1 MDMLKDLFKFIQYY
15 GKRRKLKIFG
25 FFLVSLI
32 SGLFEFIGIGLIYPF
47 LMLIINPQEVIEY
60 KSIVTV
66 INYFHINHIL
76 TITALIGFLII
87 LMFLF
92 KNLLMILCIYLQNK
106 FVINWKTDLNKML
119 MKFYLKAPYFNVFRT
134 TNSEKIYNLTI
145 LTAQTLETFVIKSFV
160 FFTNS
165 IITAIILSLL
175 FIKFPYVA
183 SFSVIFVAI
192 SMFMLNKFFK
202 QKTEILAPQML
213 SYSLK
218 NNNQVIENIKNSKE
232 IRIFSAE
239 DYFLNKFGK
248 IQKENNDVIF
258 RNTFFASIP
267 PYLVEIIMVVA
278 LIIFA
283 GLITLKNY
291 GETSKIIASYG
302 LILGVIFRIAPSL
315 NRIQVALNHMNSSKE
330 FIKKMNN
337 EYEQNNFDIVAN
349 VTTPDKQIKFND
361 KISLKDVSFEYQ
373 ENTPVLKNVSFE
385 IKKGEFVGI
394 VGLSGAGKTTLADIL
409 MGLLPIK
416 SGEIFVDDV
425 KITEENFSTLK
436 NLTGYVPQEI
446 SLLEDNFKNNVA
458 WGQDENKINEE
469 FVIESLKQAQLID
482 VVEKSGGINSMIRGL
497 SQGQKQRLMIARG
510 LYRNSDVLIFDEA
523 TSSLD
528 VETEHEITQ
537 MLTSL
542 KGNKTIIVIAHR
554 LYTLKECDKLI
565 YLNDGAIV
573 DIGTF
578 EELEKSHDDFK
589 NLIKLS
595 QI

>member
-76 TITALIGFLII
+76 TITALIGFLIV

-337 EYEQNNFDIVAN
+337 EYEQNHFDIVAN

-361 KISLKDVSFEYQ
+361 KIFLKDVSFEYQ

-565 YLNDGAIV
+565 YINDGAIV

>member
-76 TITALIGFLII
+76 TITTFIGFLIV

-119 MKFYLKAPYFNVFRT
+119 MKFYLKAPYFNVFRI

-330 FIKKMNN
+330 LIKKMNN
-337 EYEQNNFDIVAN
+337 EYEQNHFDIVAN

-425 KITEENFSTLK
+425 KITEENFSTLT

-458 WGQDENKINEE
+458 WGQDENNINEE

-554 LYTLKECDKLI
+554 LCTLKECDKLI

-578 EELEKSHDDFK
+578 EELKKSHDDFK

>member
-76 TITALIGFLII
+76 TITALIGFLIV

-337 EYEQNNFDIVAN
+337 EYEQNHFDIVAN

-458 WGQDENKINEE
+458 WGQDENNINEE

-554 LYTLKECDKLI
+554 LCTLKECDKLI

>member
-76 TITALIGFLII
+76 TITALIGFLIV

-106 FVINWKTDLNKML
+106 FVINWKTDLNKMI

-165 IITAIILSLL
+165 IITAIILLLL

-337 EYEQNNFDIVAN
+337 EYEQNHFDIVAN

-458 WGQDENKINEE
+458 WGQDENNINEE

-542 KGNKTIIVIAHR
+542 KGNKTIIIIAHR
-554 LYTLKECDKLI
+554 LCTLKECDKLI
-565 YLNDGAIV
+565 YINDGAIV

>member
-76 TITALIGFLII
+76 TITALIGFLIV

-337 EYEQNNFDIVAN
+337 EYEQNHFDIVAN

-416 SGEIFVDDV
+416 SGKIFVDDV

-446 SLLEDNFKNNVA
+446 SLLEDTFKNNVA
-458 WGQDENKINEE
+458 WGQDENNINEE
-469 FVIESLKQAQLID
+469 FVIERLKQAQLID

-554 LYTLKECDKLI
+554 LCTLKECDKLI

>member
-76 TITALIGFLII
+76 TITALIGFLIV

-337 EYEQNNFDIVAN
+337 EYEQNHFDIVAN

-458 WGQDENKINEE
+458 WGQDENNINEE

-497 SQGQKQRLMIARG
+497 SQGQKQRVMIARG

-554 LYTLKECDKLI
+554 LCTLKECDKLI
-565 YLNDGAIV
+565 YINDGAIV

>member
-76 TITALIGFLII
+76 TITALIGFLIV

-337 EYEQNNFDIVAN
+337 EYEQNHFDIVAN

-436 NLTGYVPQEI
+436 NLIGYVPQEI

-458 WGQDENKINEE
+458 WGQDENNINEE

-542 KGNKTIIVIAHR
+542 KGNKTIIVITHR
-554 LYTLKECDKLI
+554 LCTLKECDKLI
-565 YLNDGAIV
+565 YLKDGAIV

>member
-76 TITALIGFLII
+76 TITALIGFLIV

-165 IITAIILSLL
+165 VITAIILSLL

-330 FIKKMNN
+330 LIKKMNN
-337 EYEQNNFDIVAN
+337 EYEQNHFDIVAN
-349 VTTPDKQIKFND
+349 VTTPDEQIKFND

-458 WGQDENKINEE
+458 WGQDENNINEE

-554 LYTLKECDKLI
+554 LCTLKECDKLI
-565 YLNDGAIV
+565 YLKNGAIV

>member
-76 TITALIGFLII
+76 TITALIGFLIV

-337 EYEQNNFDIVAN
+337 EYEQNHFDIVAN

-458 WGQDENKINEE
+458 WGQDENNINEE

-554 LYTLKECDKLI
+554 LCTLKECDKLI
-565 YLNDGAIV
+565 YINDGAIV
-573 DIGTF
+573 GIGTF

>member
-76 TITALIGFLII
+76 TITALIGFLIV

-165 IITAIILSLL
+165 VITAIILSLL

-337 EYEQNNFDIVAN
+337 EYEQNHFDIVAN

-458 WGQDENKINEE
+458 WGQDENNINEE

-497 SQGQKQRLMIARG
+497 SQGQKQRVMIARG

-554 LYTLKECDKLI
+554 LCTLKECDKLI
-565 YLNDGAIV
+565 YINDGAIV

>member
-76 TITALIGFLII
+76 TITALIGFLIV

-165 IITAIILSLL
+165 VITAIILSLL

-337 EYEQNNFDIVAN
+337 EYEQNHFDIVAN

-446 SLLEDNFKNNVA
+446 SLLENNFKNNVA
-458 WGQDENKINEE
+458 WGQDENNINEE

-554 LYTLKECDKLI
+554 LCTLKECDKLI
-565 YLNDGAIV
+565 YINDGAIV